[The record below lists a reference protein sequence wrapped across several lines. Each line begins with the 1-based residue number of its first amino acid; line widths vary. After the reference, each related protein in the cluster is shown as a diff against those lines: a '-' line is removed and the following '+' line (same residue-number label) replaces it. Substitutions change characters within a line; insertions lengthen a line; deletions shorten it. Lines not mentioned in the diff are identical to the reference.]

1 MSYNQNS
8 ITTEY
13 IDPVIF
19 VPNQRATFELDGTKL
34 AYSTNMRLLDLGASS
49 DGTNDYNR
57 LLGTI
62 ATIRNIRLLD
72 GKTEL
77 SALRSPAQYLAFM
90 NQSRTN
96 ADNKSSASWL
106 KRSDL
111 GYEVDAVRLK
121 LSKVYQT
128 GTTNTTALGGGVK
141 GYLDLR
147 ECFPILNAMPVIP
160 TSMFP
165 NLRIEIEWASNAGQQ
180 IFTKQTVAAGQSP
193 AFAIHRPVLAVD
205 VVEDER
211 ILMPLVRA
219 LKERGVRWN
228 EIEHDRFNIA
238 ANPDVTAAA
247 NFNTVQ
253 NVPHA
258 SMAYVGKRVERLLL
272 VKTLVDQA
280 VTETA
285 DEVIGYGNSGSQA
298 LLKQTTQYR
307 LNGKNIF
314 PGFNGVSK
322 PNQRL
327 AIVSDEYGAQQ
338 AYPGSVIYKWSNAN
352 DVMDLNAPGSTD
364 VFNTGKAYSGA
375 LSYDCVGIRAR
386 VADLQIQIGRTF
398 DGDQGSA
405 TTPPAATNLA
415 LNVNCYAEVDVA
427 LAFRPD
433 GSYRRVYL

>member
-13 IDPVIF
+13 VDPIIF
-19 VPNQRATFELDGTKL
+19 VPNQRATFELDGNKL
-34 AYSTNMRLLDLGASS
+34 GYSTNMRLLDLGAAS
-49 DGTNDYNR
+49 DGTHDYNR

-90 NQSRTN
+90 NQARTN

-111 GYEVDAVRLK
+111 GYEVDDIRLK

-128 GTTNTTALGGGVK
+128 GTTNTTALGGGIK

-165 NLRIEIEWASNAGQQ
+165 NLKIEIEWASNAGQQ
-180 IFTKQTVAAGQSP
+180 IFVNQTVAAGKAP
-193 AFAIHRPVLAVD
+193 AFDIHRPVLAVD
-205 VVEDER
+205 VVEDDR

-238 ANPDVTAAA
+238 ANDKIADADQVGV
-247 NFNTVQ
+247 VQ
-253 NVPHA
+253 NA
-258 SMAYVGKRVERLLL
+258 SEQSMAYIGKRVERLLL
-272 VKTLVDQA
+272 VKTLVDA
-280 VTETA
+280 TKTL
-285 DEVIGYGNSGSQA
+285 DGNEVIGYGNSGSQA

-314 PGFNGVSK
+314 PGFQGVSR

-327 AIVSDEYGAQQ
+327 GIVSDEYGAQQ
-338 AYPGSVIYKWSNAN
+338 AYPGSVVYKWSNAN
-352 DVMDLNAPGSTD
+352 ETMDVNAPGSTNMWD
-364 VFNTGKAYSGA
+364 TGKAYSGA
-375 LSYDCVGIRAR
+375 LSYDCVRIGAR
-386 VADLQIQIGRTF
+386 VADLQIQIGRMF
-398 DGDQGSA
+398 DGNASTAGS
-405 TTPPAATNLA
+405 PPAPTNMA
-415 LNVNCYAEVDVA
+415 LNINCYAEVDCA

-433 GSYRRVYL
+433 GSYRRVYV